1 MANFRYKALTA
12 TGTVVTGTLEAP
24 SQAAAVQQI
33 RNLGHYPISAA
44 DAETQGWRGWLA
56 RELHLRRGAKPRDLA
71 IATQELATLLHAD
84 LDLDRALSI
93 LVGLGEI
100 ESLRQPFQAVLARVR
115 GGASFADALA
125 TESAFPKLYISMV
138 RAGEMGGNLEAT
150 LRRLA
155 EYLTRAY
162 AIREAITSALV
173 YPIIL
178 LCTAGLSIIVI
189 LVFVLPEFKPLFDEA
204 GKELPVATQIVM
216 GVGDFLGSWWWLLL
230 FMIVASVIGFRRA
243 LQDTEN
249 RRRWDAFKLRMPLLG
264 TLWMKMEVE
273 KFARTLGT
281 LLGNGV
287 ALPTA
292 LAMSADTLNNTI
304 IAGAVR
310 QTAASLRE
318 GEGLAA
324 RLARTKVFPAVALDF
339 VRVGEETG
347 KLDEMLLRQA
357 DLYERSVKHTVERLL
372 ALLVPVLTILLGMV
386 VAGLIASILVAIL
399 SINDLAM

>member
-1 MANFRYKALTA
+1 MANFRYKALTVG
-12 TGTVVTGTLEAP
+12 GTVITGTLEAP

-33 RNLGHYPISAA
+33 RSQGHYPISAT
-44 DAETQGWRGWLA
+44 DAGAQGWRGWLS
-56 RELHLRRGAKPRDLA
+56 RELKLRRGPKPRDLA
-71 IATQELATLLHAD
+71 IATQELAVLLHAG
-84 LDLDRALSI
+84 LELDRALSI
-93 LVGLGEI
+93 LIGLGEI
-100 ESLRQPFQAVLARVR
+100 ESMRQPLTGVLNRVR
-115 GGASFADALA
+115 GGSSFADALA
-125 TESAFPKLYISMV
+125 HDANFPKLYVSMV

-204 GKELPVATQIVM
+204 GKSLPLATQIVM
-216 GVGDFLGSWWWLLL
+216 GIGDFVGAFWWLLVFL
-230 FMIVASVIGFRRA
+230 TVAGVLGFRRA
-243 LQDTEN
+243 LQDPER
-249 RRRWDAFKLRMPLLG
+249 RRRWDAFKLRVPLLG
-264 TLWMKMEVE
+264 KLWIQMEVE
-273 KFARTLGT
+273 KFTRTLGT
-281 LLGNGV
+281 LLSNGV

-292 LAMSADTLNNTI
+292 LSMSAETLNNSVV
-304 IAGAVR
+304 ANAVR
-310 QTAASLRE
+310 QTAVSLRE

-324 RLARTKVFPAVALDF
+324 RLGRTKVFPAVALDF

-357 DLYERSVKHTVERLL
+357 DLYERSVKHTIDRLL

>member
-12 TGTVVTGTLEAP
+12 TGAVVTGMLEAP

-44 DAETQGWRGWLA
+44 DADTQGWRHWLG
-56 RELHLRRGAKPRDLA
+56 RELPFRRGPRPRDLVV
-71 IATQELATLLHAD
+71 ATQELAVLLNAG
-84 LDLDRALSI
+84 LELDRALSI

-100 ESLRQPFQAVLARVR
+100 ESLRQTINSVLARVR
-115 GGASFADALA
+115 SGASFADALSQ
-125 TESAFPKLYISMV
+125 EPAFSKFYVSMV
-138 RAGEMGGNLEAT
+138 RAGEMGGNLEAAM
-150 LRRLA
+150 RRLA
-155 EYLTRAY
+155 EYLARSY
-162 AIREAITSALV
+162 AIREAIASALV

-189 LVFVLPEFKPLFDEA
+189 LVFVLPEFKPLFEEA
-204 GKELPVATQIVM
+204 GKSLPLATRIVM
-216 GVGDFLGSWWWLLL
+216 GVGDFLGAFWWLLL
-230 FMIVASVIGFRRA
+230 FLIVAGVLLFHRA
-243 LQDTEN
+243 MQDAAN
-249 RRRWDAFKLRMPLLG
+249 RRRWDAFKLEMPLLG
-264 TLWMKMEVE
+264 PLWLKMEVE

-287 ALPTA
+287 VLPTA
-292 LAMSADTLNNTI
+292 LSMSAETLNNSV

-310 QTAASLRE
+310 QTAVSLRE

-324 RLARTKVFPAVALDF
+324 QLARTKVFPAVALDF

-357 DLYERSVKHTVERLL
+357 DFYERSVKQTVDRLL
-372 ALLVPVLTILLGMV
+372 ALLVPILTILLGVV

-399 SINDLAM
+399 SINELAV

>member
-1 MANFRYKALTA
+1 MTNFRYKALTA
-12 TGTVVTGTLEAP
+12 TGAVVTGTLEAP

-33 RNLGHYPISAA
+33 RNLGHYPISANDA
-44 DAETQGWRGWLA
+44 DTAGWRGSLG
-56 RELHLRRGAKPRDLA
+56 RELRLRRGPRPRDLA
-71 IATQELATLLHAD
+71 IATTELATLLHAG

-100 ESLRQPFQAVLARVR
+100 ESLRQPLQAVLARVR

-125 TESAFPKLYISMV
+125 AENVFPKLYVSMV
-138 RAGEMGGNLEAT
+138 RAGEMGGNLEVT
-150 LRRLA
+150 LSRLA

-162 AIREAITSALV
+162 AIREAIASALV

-178 LCTAGLSIIVI
+178 LATAGLSIIVI
-189 LVFVLPEFKPLFDEA
+189 LVFVLPNFKPLFEEA
-204 GKELPVATQIVM
+204 GKELPFATQIVM
-216 GVGDFLGSWWWLLL
+216 AAGDFLAGWWWLLL
-230 FMIVASVIGFRRA
+230 ALIAAAAFGFKRW
-243 LQDTEN
+243 LQDADN
-249 RRRWDAFKLRMPLLG
+249 RKRWDAFKLRLPLLG
-264 TLWMKMEVE
+264 PLWVKMEVE

-292 LAMSADTLNNTI
+292 LAMSADTLGNTVM
-304 IAGAVR
+304 AGAVR

-324 RLARTKVFPAVALDF
+324 RLARAKVFPPVALDF

-357 DLYERSVKHTVERLL
+357 DLYERSIKHTVDRLL

-399 SINDLAM
+399 SINDLAI

>member
-12 TGTVVTGTLEAP
+12 SGAVVTGTLEAP

-44 DAETQGWRGWLA
+44 DAQSKSWLG
-56 RELHLRRGAKPRDLA
+56 RELRLRRGPRPRDLA
-71 IATQELATLLHAD
+71 IATQELATLLHAG

-100 ESLRQPFQAVLARVR
+100 ESLRQPLVAVLARVR

-125 TESAFPKLYISMV
+125 TEPAFPKLYISMV

-162 AIREAITSALV
+162 AVREAVASALV

-178 LCTAGLSIIVI
+178 LATAGLSIIVI
-189 LVFVLPEFKPLFDEA
+189 LVFVLPNFKPLFEEA
-204 GKELPVATQIVM
+204 GKELPFATQVVM
-216 GVGDFLGSWWWLLL
+216 GVGDFLANWWWLLL
-230 FMIVASVIGFRRA
+230 FLIVAAVIGFRRW
-243 LQDTEN
+243 LQDGEN
-249 RRRWDAFKLRMPLLG
+249 RKRWDGFKLRMPLLG
-264 TLWMKMEVE
+264 TLWIKIEVE

-292 LAMSADTLNNTI
+292 LAMSADTLGNTVV
-304 IAGAVR
+304 AGAVR

-324 RLARTKVFPAVALDF
+324 RLARTKVFPPVALDF

-347 KLDEMLLRQA
+347 KLDEMLLQQA
-357 DLYERSVKHTVERLL
+357 DLYERSVKHTVDRLL
-372 ALLVPVLTILLGMV
+372 SLLVPVLTILLGMV

-399 SINDLAM
+399 SINDLAI

>member
-1 MANFRYKALTA
+1 MANFRYKALTLGGA
-12 TGTVVTGTLEAP
+12 VITGTLEAP

-33 RNLGHYPISAA
+33 RSQGHYPISAT
-44 DAETQGWRGWLA
+44 DAGAHGWRRWIG
-56 RELHLRRGAKPRDLA
+56 RELKWRRGPKPRDLA
-71 IATQELATLLHAD
+71 IATQELAMLLHAG
-84 LDLDRALSI
+84 LELDRALSI

-100 ESLRQPFQAVLARVR
+100 ESMRQPLTAVLARVR

-125 TESAFPKLYISMV
+125 ADAAFPKLYVSMV

-150 LRRLA
+150 LLRLA

-204 GKELPVATQIVM
+204 GKSLPLATQIVM
-216 GVGDFLGSWWWLLL
+216 GIGDFLGAYWWLLL
-230 FMIVASVIGFRRA
+230 FLIGAGVLAFRRA
-243 LQDTEN
+243 LEDAEN
-249 RRRWDAFKLRMPLLG
+249 RRRWDAFKLRVPLLG
-264 TLWMKMEVE
+264 QLWIKMEVE
-273 KFARTLGT
+273 KFTRTLGT
-281 LLGNGV
+281 LLSNGV

-292 LAMSADTLNNTI
+292 LGMSAETLNNSI
-304 IAGAVR
+304 IANAVR
-310 QTAASLRE
+310 QTAVSLRE

-357 DLYERSVKHTVERLL
+357 DLYERSVKHTIDRLL